1 MFELAF
7 LFLAW
12 IAPAESPRLDR
23 LRADLSKDKTAA
35 ADQFWR
41 EREKQG
47 PLVETIAGDDEHLL
61 VTFLWRGDAALERVE
76 VRGGP
81 YASSREPFERIA
93 DTDVWYRSERLPKD
107 ARYVYGLIV
116 TRTVEKRDDSG
127 TVKRVREETYPLDP
141 LNPRTFNAGPVIELP
156 DAPADKWHAQ
166 VAESA
171 RGKVTR
177 FKLDSAALGET
188 RGGGLYTPA
197 NFDPA
202 QPHALAVFLDGE
214 ESEKLLELPTVF
226 DNLIAAKK
234 IPPTVA
240 LFVDAEGKR
249 GRDLVFSDKF
259 VDFLGDELVPWAM
272 MSQKLDVRADTTLIG
287 GASLGGL
294 TAAYTAQRKP
304 QVFGNVLSQSGAFW
318 RKRPDAAQTD
328 PAQTNAAQP
337 KSSDGALPGEI
348 ASRYKLSIRY
358 YLEVGRFEAPSMIE
372 NNRRLRDILREK
384 GNEITYVEYNGGHD
398 HFNWRVSVGDGLIA
412 LLGDA
417 TKKPRAK

>member
-1 MFELAF
+1 MVELAF
-7 LFLAW
+7 LLLAW
-12 IAPAESPRLDR
+12 IAPTDSPRLDR
-23 LRADLSKDKTAA
+23 LRADLAKDKTATM
-35 ADQFWR
+35 DRFWR
-41 EREKQG
+41 ECEKQG
-47 PLVETIAGDDEHLL
+47 PLIEKIAGDDTHLL

-81 YASSREPFERIA
+81 YASSREPFARIA
-93 DTDVWYRSERLPKD
+93 DTDIWYRSERLPKD

-116 TRTVEKRDDSG
+116 TRTVEKRDDRG
-127 TVKRVREETYPLDP
+127 LVKRVREETYPLDP
-141 LNPRTFNAGPVIELP
+141 LNPRTFNEGPVIELS

-188 RGGGLYTPA
+188 RGGGVYTPA
-197 NFDPA
+197 EFDA
-202 QPHALAVFLDGE
+202 AMPHALAVFLDGE
-214 ESEKLLELPTVF
+214 ESEKLLALPTVL

-240 LFVDAEGKR
+240 LFVDAEDKR

-259 VDFLGDELVPWAM
+259 VNFLGNELVPWAVKT
-272 MSQKLDVRADTTLIG
+272 QGLKVIADTTLIG

-294 TAAYTAQRKP
+294 TAAYAAQQKP

-318 RKRPDAAQTD
+318 RKRPAAAQTD
-328 PAQTNAAQP
+328 AAQP
-337 KSSDGALPGEI
+337 ESSHGALPGEI
-348 ASRYKLSIRY
+348 ASRDKLPIRY

-372 NNRRLRDILREK
+372 NNRRLRDILRQK

-398 HFNWRVSVGDGLIA
+398 HFNWRVSVGDGLEA
-412 LLGDA
+412 LLGG
-417 TKKPRAK
+417 TSKKPAAK

>member
-1 MFELAF
+1 MSQLLAC
-7 LFLAW
+7 LLLAW
-12 IAPAESPRLDR
+12 IAPAESPRLNR

-35 ADQFWR
+35 VEQFWR

-47 PLVETIAGDDEHLL
+47 PLVESLAGNDERLL

-81 YASSREPFERIA
+81 YATSREPFARIA
-93 DTDVWYRSERLPKD
+93 DTDIWYRSERLPKD

-116 TRTVEKRDDSG
+116 TRTVEKRDESG
-127 TVKRVREETYPLDP
+127 EVKRVREETYPLDP

-156 DAPADKWHAQ
+156 GAPADKWHAR
-166 VAESA
+166 VEESA

-177 FKLDSAALGET
+177 FKLDSASLGET
-188 RGGGLYTPA
+188 RGGGVYTPA
-197 NFDPA
+197 KFDAA

-214 ESEKLLELPTVF
+214 ESEKLLELPTVL

-240 LFVDAEGKR
+240 LFVDAENKR

-259 VDFLGDELVPWAM
+259 VTFLGDELVPWAIK
-272 MSQKLDVRADTTLIG
+272 SQELKVTADTTLIG

-294 TAAYTAQRKP
+294 TAAYAAQQKP
-304 QVFGNVLSQSGAFW
+304 QTFGNVLSQSGAFW
-318 RKRPDAAQTD
+318 RKRPDTPQTE
-328 PAQTNAAQP
+328 
-337 KSSDGALPGEI
+337 SSHGALPGEI
-348 ASRYKLSIRY
+348 ASRDKQPIRY
-358 YLEVGRFEAPSMIE
+358 YLEVGRFEAASMIE

-398 HFNWRVSVGDGLIA
+398 HFNWRVSVGDGLVA
-412 LLGDA
+412 LLGSDSKEPA
-417 TKKPRAK
+417 TKIPAAE